1 MSSKELLVPGV
12 KWAYHIE
19 LLLII
24 FLQEWKLVQFL
35 SLSLSLVTYHVV
47 LIENLGPINFK
58 YKICLNCS
66 SASFPV

>member
-19 LLLII
+19 LLIVN
-24 FLQEWKLVQFL
+24 FLQEWKLVQFF
-35 SLSLSLVTYHVV
+35 SLSLVTYHVV